1 MKEYTIAYNSRC
13 YAGWSDRQG
22 NLYGDVVETFDDQK
36 TAERIAD
43 ELNKTVG
50 YEDCFGD
57 YLTFFVEEMENEE
70 EGSKDNA

>member
-13 YAGWSDRQG
+13 YAGWSDRLG
-22 NLYGDVVETFDDQK
+22 NLYGEIVETFDDQK

-50 YEDCFGD
+50 YNKCFGD
-57 YLTFFVEEMENEE
+57 YLTFFVEEMETEE
-70 EGSKDNA
+70 DWSEEDV

>member
-13 YAGWSDRQG
+13 YAGWSDRRG

-50 YEDCFGD
+50 YNKCFGD
-57 YLTFFVEEMENEE
+57 YLTFFVEEMCEDEN
-70 EGSKDNA
+70 A

>member
-13 YAGWSDRQG
+13 YAGWSDRLG
-22 NLYGDVVETFDDQK
+22 NLYGEIVETFDEQK

-50 YEDCFGD
+50 YNKCFGD
-57 YLTFFVEEMENEE
+57 YLTFYVEEMSEDEN
-70 EGSKDNA
+70 A